1 MHAGEQGTHSACRR
15 EGAQSPQS
23 RSAPS
28 ARRRVTH
35 RGVRH
40 TAGEGHPTFLT
51 AVAGTTAVK
60 VDIEVPV
67 FGAICP
73 TTLVL

>member
-1 MHAGEQGTHSACRR
+1 MRV
-15 EGAQSPQS
+15 S
-23 RSAPS
+23 RALIPPAEEKGPRAPS
-28 ARRRVTH
+28 QEVLRAPGAELTH

-51 AVAGTTAVK
+51 TVAGTTAVK

-67 FGAICP
+67 FGAIRP